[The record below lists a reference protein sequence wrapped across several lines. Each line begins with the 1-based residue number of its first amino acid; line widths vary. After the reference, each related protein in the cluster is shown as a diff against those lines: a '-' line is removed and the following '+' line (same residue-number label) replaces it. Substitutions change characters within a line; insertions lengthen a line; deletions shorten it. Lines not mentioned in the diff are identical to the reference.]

1 MHLYKLIE
9 PFLNEPLEIAN
20 NFLMSRKDGNYHFL
34 LFNKINDRYLSDSQ
48 QRYVFKNTLSTNSL
62 IIIKTLNHE
71 HGAIQNLLPQTK
83 QQFYIERS
91 ILDELDKSNQPK
103 TELAIQ
109 HDHHLPFQVT
119 LNTMKSNIFVLNLLK
134 NHHKVV
140 SFKLCVIRIYTIIR
154 R

>member
-1 MHLYKLIE
+1 MVTITFY
-9 PFLNEPLEIAN
+9 
-20 NFLMSRKDGNYHFL
+20 
-34 LFNKINDRYLSDSQ
+34 RYLSDSQ

-109 HDHHLPFQVT
+109 HDHHLPYQIT
-119 LNTMKSNIFVLNLLK
+119 LKHDEVKYIC
-134 NHHKVV
+134 
-140 SFKLCVIRIYTIIR
+140 FKPS
-154 R
+154 

>member
-1 MHLYKLIE
+1 MPYLIVMVVPYLSCTSINYKLIE

-109 HDHHLPFQVT
+109 HDHHLPFHVT
-119 LNTMKSNIFVLNLLK
+119 LKHDEVKYIC
-134 NHHKVV
+134 
-140 SFKLCVIRIYTIIR
+140 FKPS
-154 R
+154 

>member
-1 MHLYKLIE
+1 
-9 PFLNEPLEIAN
+9 
-20 NFLMSRKDGNYHFL
+20 MSRKDGNYHFL

-71 HGAIQNLLPQTK
+71 HGAIHNLLPQTK

-103 TELAIQ
+103 Q
-109 HDHHLPFQVT
+109 
-119 LNTMKSNIFVLNLLK
+119 N
-134 NHHKVV
+134 
-140 SFKLCVIRIYTIIR
+140 
-154 R
+154 